1 LPRALATITSRAGDI
16 LGRAG
21 AGRIGAGTPA
31 DLCVFDP
38 RTSWRVERAALRS
51 QGRNTPFLGLEVQG
65 RVRATLVDG
74 EVVFEQ

>member
-1 LPRALATITSRAGDI
+1 
-16 LGRAG
+16 
-21 AGRIGAGTPA
+21 
-31 DLCVFDP
+31 VFDP

-74 EVVFEQ
+74 EIVFEQ

>member
-1 LPRALATITSRAGDI
+1 
-16 LGRAG
+16 
-21 AGRIGAGTPA
+21 
-31 DLCVFDP
+31 VFDP
-38 RTSWRVERAALRS
+38 RAPWRVERAALRS